1 MIRIICMKM
10 MVRMK
15 MVTEMKETMH
25 VLKMSVDNEE
35 CLQVLLSNWLPIDW
49 LASHLL

>member
-1 MIRIICMKM
+1 M
-10 MVRMK
+10 M

-25 VLKMSVDNEE
+25 VLKMDVDIEE
-35 CLQVLLSNWLPIDW
+35 FHQVLLSSWVPIDW

>member
-1 MIRIICMKM
+1 MMR
-10 MVRMK
+10 MVRMM

-25 VLKMSVDNEE
+25 VLKMNVDIEE
-35 CLQVLLSNWLPIDW
+35 FHQVLLSSWVSIDW